1 MTVWDLTSPEVLPC
15 KTISQKNFEIDSI
28 AVFGSLLA
36 SIEYGPCKN
45 QEFEATRDAF
55 QVQIY
60 DMSNHAKYSHSDT
73 NSLFKYSLGE
83 DKGSGSNQKTDA

>member
-1 MTVWDLTSPEVLPC
+1 MTVWDLTSTEVLPC

-36 SIEYGPCKN
+36 SIEYGPGKN
-45 QEFEATRDAF
+45 SRDAF

-60 DMSNHAKYSHSDT
+60 DMSNYAKYSHNDS
-73 NSLFKYSLGE
+73 NSLYKYSLGE
-83 DKGSGSNQKTDA
+83 EKNSP